1 MASRSEIQK
10 AYIERKK
17 KAMGEEAYNSMMRE
31 KKQVYRARIKPKV
44 EPVEEEKPEKK
55 QPTRMEVVMNNLD
68 ALDAL
73 KNTFNTLKTKGEK
86 ELRPTTID
94 NYIQKINRL
103 AVLMTGK
110 GYDGDNSFLMNPE
123 KVADALDKADL
134 KSKKDYITPVVR
146 LLRHLGVSADNV
158 EMYQKRMKAFKESEY
173 NKRKE
178 NKASKSE
185 LENAI
190 PLPQIKDMIKEYKPK
205 NHAQLLYKAIVSMY
219 FMGDKDSLVP
229 RNNLPDFK
237 LVSSTKKVKDMN
249 PEFNYFVMRD
259 GAPIGVIMNRYK
271 SQATYGRQKFSLS
284 AFQQDV
290 LKAYLHQFGKKAGDF
305 AFSLEQ
311 GEPYSYNQFGEVLRK
326 ATSEVLGKPMNVDL
340 IRKIIATDYW
350 KDGLH
355 SIADD
360 ERQARRF
367 LHSVAQNREY
377 VKPEFVDKE
386 NDEDDE

>member
-31 KKQVYRARIKPKV
+31 KKQVYRARIKPK
-44 EPVEEEKPEKK
+44 EEEEEEKEKQEKK

-123 KVADALDKADL
+123 KLADSLDKADL

-173 NKRKE
+173 DKRKE

-190 PLPQIKDMIKEYKPK
+190 PLPEIWDMIKEYKPK

-219 FMGDKDSLVP
+219 FMGGKDSLVP

-259 GAPIGVIMNRYK
+259 GTPIGVIMNRYK

-284 AFQQDV
+284 PFQQDV
-290 LKAYLHQFGKKAGDF
+290 LKQYFHTFGKKAGDF

-311 GEPYSYNQFGEVLRK
+311 GEPYSYNQFGEVLKK
-326 ATSEVLGKPMNVDL
+326 ATSELLGKPMNVDL

-355 SIADD
+355 SISDD

-367 LHSVAQNREY
+367 QHSVGQNREY
-377 VKPEFVDKE
+377 VKPEFIKGDGE
-386 NDEDDE
+386 EA